1 MAYKAV
7 SKMYLQYV
15 KIFRTLDSCY
25 DQMVH
30 PQKRILLRKL
40 LDSTIG
46 RILELKH
53 DLVNLDNLEY
63 SYHDASMVELGLAPS
78 EVELLVPKFII
89 SDRANSIKYWKHQM
103 ELAKLKLKEGEKEDN
118 GPMLTHEE
126 AVSLLQKHERA
137 RQGRLRAKLMR
148 EIRRQEQSDKAKGK
162 ALASISEAIAA
173 SKIQTIWK
181 GALAR
186 RKVKRQREEELIF
199 IGMIPPREFS
209 KTYQIRLKEMEA
221 QRREVQLKHEA
232 EYEKAL
238 VELKDEIRDKEGDEI
253 IETMK
258 EDIRKWYMSEKD
270 EFQKFPDYP
279 SDDEG
284 GSGAIFHPEL
294 QPDYVENGEGQIN
307 QSEKEESSS
316 KKDKKAT
323 ASTKED
329 KSAAEKKGK
338 EDTDDEGYKL
348 TVSEFVK
355 GLKNC
360 DKVFT
365 GNSFFKK
372 ISNFCCILIPCTN
385 CIIHCNI

>member
-1 MAYKAV
+1 MWFKTQQDIQKVLENESTILIGKAEKDRELAYKAV

-63 SYHDASMVELGLAPS
+63 SYHEASMVELGLAPS

-89 SDRANSIKYWKHQM
+89 HDRMDSIKYWKHQM
-103 ELAKLKLKEGEKEDN
+103 ELAKLKLKDGEKEDK
-118 GPMLTHEE
+118 GPIMTSED

-173 SKIQTIWK
+173 SKIQTLWK

-199 IGMIPPREFS
+199 IGM
-209 KTYQIRLKEMEA
+209 
-221 QRREVQLKHEA
+221 
-232 EYEKAL
+232 
-238 VELKDEIRDKEGDEI
+238 
-253 IETMK
+253 
-258 EDIRKWYMSEKD
+258 
-270 EFQKFPDYP
+270 
-279 SDDEG
+279 
-284 GSGAIFHPEL
+284 
-294 QPDYVENGEGQIN
+294 
-307 QSEKEESSS
+307 
-316 KKDKKAT
+316 
-323 ASTKED
+323 
-329 KSAAEKKGK
+329 
-338 EDTDDEGYKL
+338 
-348 TVSEFVK
+348 VSLIFVK
-355 GLKNC
+355 LH
-360 DKVFT
+360 
-365 GNSFFKK
+365 
-372 ISNFCCILIPCTN
+372 LIGSYYLQF
-385 CIIHCNI
+385 